1 MDIFNICNTNN
12 NKLKMENSQQTH
24 NFFFAKISDNLKK
37 MTPEKILRDL
47 EIITLNETKNLS
59 ITQFELLGSLAY
71 LTGIDF
77 TSQTD
82 KLNPKVLS
90 NVTKRFVDQNLN
102 FEIWKKFVEIIN
114 ILHIDNLIEP
124 KEAIKIG
131 VTKEIPLTAQTIKL
145 KHEITTIIKNSFI
158 PVKFAANTDL
168 LLKSKNLTYMQLLNF
183 NSLVYEQMPLK
194 GSTLTLVVNL
204 FKTDL
209 LKDLMF
215 EASEKF
221 DNQKYAII
229 YFDSLI
235 TLAEFNAA
243 KQISVDVLF
252 NENLINELIESEKNE
267 ESQESQEITKL
278 EVVTEEATELEKP
291 EISINDTDNFLKAS
305 IEESLE
311 RKIETSQDLI
321 DGFRMVADNDDLMQH
336 VYRYI
341 RANQTKG
348 RSKFED
354 VYTFSLNEVTDY
366 YIDLLKTNVEK
377 YNKLLL
383 RYIEKIPE
391 NLFNRLVN
399 SVNDVIKSLLISN
412 SEHKGYLIQQLF
424 ENQIETYKQLHQT
437 INIIES
443 CEIEGSKI
451 NNYVA
456 LRDMII
462 YSDDIVNIFE
472 ESIELEKIKLELQ
485 FFTAVKEF
493 FLPTPVENI
502 EESNPAK

>member
-1 MDIFNICNTNN
+1 
-12 NKLKMENSQQTH
+12 MENSQQTH
-24 NFFFAKISDNLKK
+24 NFFFAKISENLKTL
-37 MTPEKILRDL
+37 TPEKILKDL
-47 EIITLNETKNLS
+47 ELISLNEGKNLS
-59 ITQFELLGSLAY
+59 IPQFELLGSLAY

-77 TSQTD
+77 TSQTE
-82 KLNPKVLS
+82 KLNPKTLS
-90 NVTKRFVDQNLN
+90 NVTKRFVDQGLN
-102 FEIWKKFVEIIN
+102 FEIWAKFLEIVN

-131 VTKEIPLTAQTIKL
+131 VTKEIPVTAQTMKL

-168 LLKSKNLTYMQLLNF
+168 LLKAKNLTYMQLLNF

-194 GSTLTLVVNL
+194 GATLTLVVNL

-209 LKDLMF
+209 LKDLML

-235 TLAEFNAA
+235 TLAEFNTA
-243 KQISVDVLF
+243 KQISADVLF

-267 ESQESQEITKL
+267 VPTEAPKL
-278 EVVTEEATELEKP
+278 EVVTEEVADKP
-291 EISINDTDNFLKAS
+291 EISIDDTDNFLKAS

-341 RANQTKG
+341 RANQAKG
-348 RSKFED
+348 RSAFED
-354 VYTFSLNEVTDY
+354 VYVFPLNEVTDY
-366 YIDLLKTNVEK
+366 YTDLLKVNVEK

-391 NLFNRLVN
+391 NLFVRLVN
-399 SVNDVIKSLLISN
+399 NVNDVIKSLLISN

-424 ENQIETYKQLHQT
+424 ENQITTYKQLHQT

-456 LRDMII
+456 LRDMIM

-472 ESIELEKIKLELQ
+472 ESIEIEKIKLELQ

-493 FLPTPVENI
+493 FLPTPAENS
-502 EESNPAK
+502 EVSNPAK

>member
-1 MDIFNICNTNN
+1 
-12 NKLKMENSQQTH
+12 MENSQQTH

-37 MTPEKILRDL
+37 MTPEKILKDL
-47 EIITLNETKNLS
+47 EIIYLNEAKDLS

-77 TSQTD
+77 TGQTD

-90 NVTKRFVDQNLN
+90 NVTKRFVDQNLT
-102 FEIWKKFVEIIN
+102 FEIWEKFIEIIN

-131 VTKEIPLTAQTIKL
+131 VTKEIPVTAQTTKL

-168 LLKSKNLTYMQLLNF
+168 LLKAKKLTYMQLLNF

-194 GSTLTLVVNL
+194 GSTLSLVVNL

-209 LKDLMF
+209 LKELMF

-235 TLAEFNAA
+235 TLAEFNNT
-243 KQISVDVLF
+243 KQISADVLF
-252 NENLINELIESEKNE
+252 NENLINELLEIEKTEALTEKP
-267 ESQESQEITKL
+267 KL
-278 EVVTEEATELEKP
+278 EVVTEEATESEKP
-291 EISINDTDNFLKAS
+291 EISIDDTDNFLRAS
-305 IEESLE
+305 LEESLE

-321 DGFRMVADNDDLMQH
+321 DGFRLVADNDDLMQH

-348 RSKFED
+348 RSAFED
-354 VYTFSLNEVTDY
+354 IYTFPLNEVTDY
-366 YIDLLKTNVEK
+366 YTDLLKSNVEK
-377 YNKLLL
+377 YNDLLL
-383 RYIEKIPE
+383 RYITKIPE
-391 NLFNRLVN
+391 NIFTRIVN
-399 SVNDVIKSLLISN
+399 NVNDVIKSLLISN

-424 ENQIETYKQLHQT
+424 ENQITTYKQLHQT

-462 YSDDIVNIFE
+462 YNDDIVNIFE
-472 ESIELEKIKLELQ
+472 ESIEIEKIKLELQ

-493 FLPTPVENI
+493 FLPTPKENS
-502 EESNPAK
+502 EVSNPAK